1 MLFRSMIGGYAR
13 DEVDAFLDMVSE
25 DYEALLR
32 EAQALQEHV
41 IRLEVQV
48 ERLSSNEAIL
58 QSTLTTAQK
67 LSEDLKRT
75 AVKEAETVIGEAEV
89 RAEKV
94 LDAAHRRAT
103 RLAGDLREMKQL
115 RTRLA
120 ASVRATIDTH
130 LGLLDALAKD
140 PPEEP
145 SLGSSAAFLA
155 RGSPD
160 PTRPSPESAQPA
172 PDPSRTG
179 TGPDAGTRSAQASNS
194 RRPKPASLSGSTYR
208 PARADRMSAA
218 YTAARCA
225 WP

>member
-1 MLFRSMIGGYAR
+1 LEVGLRITPLDIRNHVFPRVLMGYAR

-25 DYEALLR
+25 DYEALVR
-32 EAQALQEHV
+32 EAQSLREQL
-41 IRLEVQV
+41 IRLETQV

-58 QSTLTTAQK
+58 QETLTTAQQ

-89 RAEKV
+89 KAEKV

-145 SLGSSAAFLA
+145 SLGASVAFLA
-155 RGSPD
+155 SGNPD
-160 PTRPSPESAQPA
+160 PNGS
-172 PDPSRTG
+172 
-179 TGPDAGTRSAQASNS
+179 GPDA
-194 RRPKPASLSGSTYR
+194 
-208 PARADRMSAA
+208 
-218 YTAARCA
+218 
-225 WP
+225 

>member
-1 MLFRSMIGGYAR
+1 VRITPLDIRNHAFSRTLAGYAR
-13 DEVDAFLDMVSE
+13 DEVDAFLNMVSD
-25 DYEALLR
+25 DYEALVR
-32 EAQALQEHV
+32 EAQALREHV

-58 QSTLTTAQK
+58 QATLTTAHQ

-89 RAEKV
+89 KAEKV

-145 SLGSSAAFLA
+145 SLGGSVAFLA
-155 RGSPD
+155 TGNPD
-160 PTRPSPESAQPA
+160 S
-172 PDPSRTG
+172 TG
-179 TGPDAGTRSAQASNS
+179 PGPDA
-194 RRPKPASLSGSTYR
+194 
-208 PARADRMSAA
+208 
-218 YTAARCA
+218 
-225 WP
+225 

>member
-1 MLFRSMIGGYAR
+1 MRITALDIRNNVFPRTIGGYAR
-13 DEVDAFLDMVSE
+13 DEVDAFLDMVSD
-25 DYEALLR
+25 DYEALQRETQALR
-32 EAQALQEHV
+32 ENV
-41 IRLEVQV
+41 IRLEVHV
-48 ERLSSNEAIL
+48 ERLSANESIL
-58 QSTLTTAQK
+58 QETLTTAQK

-103 RLAGDLREMKQL
+103 TLAIDLREMKQL

-140 PPEEP
+140 PPDEP

-155 RGSPD
+155 KGSPD
-160 PTRPSPESAQPA
+160 PTGPGP
-172 PDPSRTG
+172 
-179 TGPDAGTRSAQASNS
+179 GPDA
-194 RRPKPASLSGSTYR
+194 
-208 PARADRMSAA
+208 
-218 YTAARCA
+218 
-225 WP
+225 

>member
-1 MLFRSMIGGYAR
+1 MRITPLDIRNHVFPRAFSGYAR
-13 DEVDAFLDMVSE
+13 VEVDAFLNMVSD
-25 DYEALLR
+25 DYEALVRESQALR
-32 EAQALQEHV
+32 ERV

-58 QSTLTTAQK
+58 QETLITAQQ

-89 RAEKV
+89 KAEKV

-145 SLGSSAAFLA
+145 ALGNSVAFLA
-155 RGSPD
+155 SNSSDASGP
-160 PTRPSPESAQPA
+160 
-172 PDPSRTG
+172 
-179 TGPDAGTRSAQASNS
+179 GPDA
-194 RRPKPASLSGSTYR
+194 
-208 PARADRMSAA
+208 
-218 YTAARCA
+218 
-225 WP
+225 

>member
-1 MLFRSMIGGYAR
+1 MLGGYAR
-13 DEVDAFLDMVSE
+13 DEVDAFLDMVSD

-32 EAQALQEHV
+32 ESATLREQL

-58 QSTLTTAQK
+58 QETLTTAHQ

-103 RLAGDLREMKQL
+103 TLAIDLREMKEL

-130 LGLLDALAKD
+130 IGLLDALAKD
-140 PPEEP
+140 PPDEP
-145 SLGSSAAFLA
+145 SLGTSAAFLA
-155 RGSPD
+155 SGSADRKDQGP
-160 PTRPSPESAQPA
+160 
-172 PDPSRTG
+172 
-179 TGPDAGTRSAQASNS
+179 GPDA
-194 RRPKPASLSGSTYR
+194 
-208 PARADRMSAA
+208 
-218 YTAARCA
+218 
-225 WP
+225 

>member
-1 MLFRSMIGGYAR
+1 MFGGYAR
-13 DEVDAFLDMVSE
+13 DEVDGFLDMVSE

-32 EAQALQEHV
+32 EAQALQENV

-48 ERLSSNEAIL
+48 ERLSSNETIL
-58 QSTLTTAQK
+58 QETLTTAQK

-75 AVKEAETVIGEAEV
+75 AVKEAENLIGEAEV

-120 ASVRATIDTH
+120 ASVRSTIDTH
-130 LGLLDALAKD
+130 IGLLDALAKD

-155 RGSPD
+155 RPSPD
-160 PTRPSPESAQPA
+160 PDPIRPGSGPDPIRPGSDPIRPSS
-172 PDPSRTG
+172 DPSRAGSEPTRPGSDATG
-179 TGPDAGTRSAQASNS
+179 PGPGPGPDA
-194 RRPKPASLSGSTYR
+194 
-208 PARADRMSAA
+208 
-218 YTAARCA
+218 
-225 WP
+225 

>member
-1 MLFRSMIGGYAR
+1 MIGGYAR
-13 DEVDAFLDMVSE
+13 DEVDAFLYMVSE

-48 ERLSSNEAIL
+48 ERLSSNEVIL
-58 QSTLTTAQK
+58 QTTLTTAQK

-75 AVKEAETVIGEAEV
+75 AVKEAEIIIGEAEV

-120 ASVRATIDTH
+120 ASVRSTIDTH
-130 LGLLDALAKD
+130 IGLLDALAKD

-155 RGSPD
+155 KGSPD
-160 PTRPSPESAQPA
+160 PISTDPGPSSTNPA
-172 PDPSRTG
+172 ASG
-179 TGPDAGTRSAQASNS
+179 TGPGTSNPGRGPSSTGPGADA
-194 RRPKPASLSGSTYR
+194 
-208 PARADRMSAA
+208 
-218 YTAARCA
+218 
-225 WP
+225 

>member
-1 MLFRSMIGGYAR
+1 VKLEAGLRITALDIRNHVFPRMIRGYAR
-13 DEVDAFLDMVSE
+13 EEVDAFLDMVSE

-32 EAQALQEHV
+32 EAQSLREHV

-58 QSTLTTAQK
+58 QATLTTAQK

-145 SLGSSAAFLA
+145 SLGKSAAFLA
-155 RGSPD
+155 SGSPD
-160 PTRPSPESAQPA
+160 PIRPGRG
-172 PDPSRTG
+172 PDP
-179 TGPDAGTRSAQASNS
+179 DA
-194 RRPKPASLSGSTYR
+194 
-208 PARADRMSAA
+208 
-218 YTAARCA
+218 
-225 WP
+225 

>member
-1 MLFRSMIGGYAR
+1 VRITPLDIRNHAFSRTLAGYAR
-13 DEVDAFLDMVSE
+13 DEVDAFLNMVSD
-25 DYEALLR
+25 DYEALVR
-32 EAQALQEHV
+32 EAQALREHV

-58 QSTLTTAQK
+58 QATLTTAHQ

-89 RAEKV
+89 KAEKV

-145 SLGSSAAFLA
+145 SLGGSVAFLA
-155 RGSPD
+155 TGNPD
-160 PTRPSPESAQPA
+160 SSGP
-172 PDPSRTG
+172 
-179 TGPDAGTRSAQASNS
+179 GPDA
-194 RRPKPASLSGSTYR
+194 
-208 PARADRMSAA
+208 
-218 YTAARCA
+218 
-225 WP
+225 

>member
-1 MLFRSMIGGYAR
+1 VRITPLDIRNHAFSRTLAGYAR
-13 DEVDAFLDMVSE
+13 DEVDAFLNMVSD
-25 DYEALLR
+25 DYEALVR
-32 EAQALQEHV
+32 EAQALREHV

-58 QSTLTTAQK
+58 QATLITAHQ

-89 RAEKV
+89 KAEKV

-145 SLGSSAAFLA
+145 SLGGSVAFLA
-155 RGSPD
+155 TGNPD
-160 PTRPSPESAQPA
+160 SSGP
-172 PDPSRTG
+172 
-179 TGPDAGTRSAQASNS
+179 GPDA
-194 RRPKPASLSGSTYR
+194 
-208 PARADRMSAA
+208 
-218 YTAARCA
+218 
-225 WP
+225 